1 MKIVKTL
8 RTKTSK
14 IKCRCG
20 KSRVKSK
27 VKTKLW
33 RGKVNKMSVVI
44 ENHTTL
50 APIAIIKHKSTSFF
64 EMIFD
69 SKKRQE
75 TYEYNDK
82 NYEETEDEKEIFRI
96 MSSRRRNR

>member
-1 MKIVKTL
+1 
-8 RTKTSK
+8 
-14 IKCRCG
+14 
-20 KSRVKSK
+20 
-27 VKTKLW
+27 
-33 RGKVNKMSVVI
+33 MSVAI
-44 ENHTTL
+44 ENHASI
-50 APIAIIKHKSTSFF
+50 APIAIIKQKSTSFF

-75 TYEYNDK
+75 TYDYNDQ